1 MSRRS
6 APLPLI
12 ERRPT
17 PIGGPGFGIAIAL
30 AAMATGLLLGG
41 LLFIPFDSAPADG
54 YATLF
59 QEGFGTRRGLGD
71 TLVRAAPLI
80 FIGLGTIIT
89 WRAGFFFLG
98 FQGCLLIGAT
108 GSALVALAAADGRPL
123 DWAPTAVLIPL
134 TLVAAAVAGGI
145 WSGIVGYLKARH
157 DGNEVL
163 LSLMMNFVAAFLL
176 NYLVS
181 GPMRATGALPQ
192 TERFDESA
200 HLPLLLGPSNNLHF
214 GVIVAVLLVGVVAG
228 LFRLTALG
236 YDLSAMG
243 HNPRAAHYGGIDI
256 AKRTIQAS
264 VLGGALA
271 GFAGW
276 SQVLGVQYRLLDG
289 LDTTTGFEG
298 IVAALLGGLTPVGTA
313 VASFLLGGLSVGA
326 QVMQR
331 RSGIPAS
338 MAQVIQG
345 LIVLAILASG
355 PLRYYK
361 VNLRAVFGG
370 GVSGAGDDRSDTPPA
385 QPSAPAGPA
394 AERARAPAGSTTEP
408 GA

>member
-1 MSRRS
+1 MSRRNP
-6 APLPLI
+6 AVPLI
-12 ERRPT
+12 ERRRT
-17 PIGGPGFGIAIAL
+17 PIGGPWFGIAIAL
-30 AAMATGLLLGG
+30 AAVATGLLLGG
-41 LLFIPFDSAPADG
+41 LLFIPFDSAPVDG
-54 YATLF
+54 YSTLF
-59 QEGFGTRRGLGD
+59 REGFGTRRGLGD
-71 TLVRAAPLI
+71 TLVKAAPLI
-80 FIGLGTIIT
+80 FIGLGTIVT

-108 GSALVALAAADGRPL
+108 GSAVVALAASDGRPL
-123 DWAPTAVLIPL
+123 DWAPTAVMIPL
-134 TLVAAAVAGGI
+134 TLAAAAVAAGI
-145 WSGIVGYLKARH
+145 WSGIVGYLKACH

-181 GPMRATGALPQ
+181 GPIRAEGALPQ

-200 HLPLLLGPSNNLHF
+200 HLPLLLGSSNNLHF
-214 GVIVAVLLVGVVAG
+214 GVVVAAVLVVAIG
-228 LFRLTALG
+228 GVFRLTAFG
-236 YDLSAMG
+236 YDLIATGHSA
-243 HNPRAAHYGGIDI
+243 RAARYGGIGI
-256 AKRTIQAS
+256 AARTIQAS

-271 GFAGW
+271 GLAGW

-298 IVAALLGGLTPVGTA
+298 IVAALLGGLRPIGTA
-313 VASFLLGGLSVGA
+313 VSSFLLGGLSIGA

-331 RSGIPAS
+331 RTGIPAS

-361 VNLRAVFGG
+361 VNLRAVLGIT
-370 GVSGAGDDRSDTPPA
+370 APTGDDGPGPPPGV
-385 QPSAPAGPA
+385 PSPPAGPV
-394 AERARAPAGSTTEP
+394 AEPERDP
-408 GA
+408 GAQAADPAA

>member
-1 MSRRS
+1 MSRYGA
-6 APLPLI
+6 APPLL
-12 ERRPT
+12 ERRLT
-17 PIGGPGFGIAIAL
+17 PIGGPAFGIAIAL

-59 QEGFGTRRGLGD
+59 REGFGTSRGLGD

-80 FIGLGTIIT
+80 FIGLGTIVT

-98 FQGCLLIGAT
+98 FQGCLLMGAT
-108 GSALVALAAADGRPL
+108 GAALVALAAADGRPL

-134 TLVAAAVAGGI
+134 TLVAAAVTGGI

-181 GPMRATGALPQ
+181 GPMRAAGALPQ

-200 HLPLLLGPSNNLHF
+200 HLPLLLGSSNNLHF
-214 GVIVAVLLVGVVAG
+214 GVIVAVLLVFVIAGV
-228 LFRLTALG
+228 FNLTALG

-243 HNPRAAHYGGIDI
+243 HNARAAHYGGIDI
-256 AKRTIQAS
+256 AERTMQAAL
-264 VLGGALA
+264 LGGALA
-271 GFAGW
+271 GLAGW

-298 IVAALLGGLTPVGTA
+298 IVAALLGGLTPIGTA
-313 VASFLLGGLSVGA
+313 VSSFLLGGLSVGA

-361 VNLRAVFGG
+361 INFRAVFGG
-370 GVSGAGDDRSDTPPA
+370 GSAGSGDVDSDTPPA
-385 QPSAPAGPA
+385 APSAPADPV
-394 AERARAPAGSTTEP
+394 AEPARAPASETTEP

>member
-1 MSRRS
+1 MSLPGARR
-6 APLPLI
+6 PLV
-12 ERRPT
+12 ERRLT
-17 PIGGPGFGIAIAL
+17 PIGGPAFGIAIAL
-30 AAMATGLLLGG
+30 AAIATGLLLGG
-41 LLFIPFDSAPADG
+41 LLFIPFDSDPVDG
-54 YATLF
+54 YTTLF
-59 QEGFGTRRGLGD
+59 REGFGTARGLGD
-71 TLVRAAPLI
+71 TLVRAAPLT
-80 FIGLGTIIT
+80 FIGLGTIVT

-98 FQGCLLIGAT
+98 FQGCLLMGAT
-108 GSALVALAAADGRPL
+108 GAALVALPAADGRAL
-123 DWAPTAVLIPL
+123 SWAPTWVLIPL
-134 TLVAAAVAGGI
+134 TLAAAVIAGGI

-181 GPMRATGALPQ
+181 GPMRAKGALPQ

-200 HLPLLLGPSNNLHF
+200 HLPLLLGPTNNLHF
-214 GVIVAVLLVGVVAG
+214 GVIVAAVLVAIVAG
-228 LFRLTALG
+228 VFRLTMLG

-243 HNPRAAHYGGIDI
+243 LNPRAARYGGIEI
-256 AKRTIQAS
+256 TNRTIEAS
-264 VLGGALA
+264 VIGGALA
-271 GFAGW
+271 GLAGW

-298 IVAALLGGLTPVGTA
+298 IVAALLGGLAPVGLA
-313 VASFLLGGLSVGA
+313 VSSFLLGGLSVGA

-331 RSGIPAS
+331 RAGIPAS

-361 VNLRAVFGG
+361 FNLRGIIG
-370 GVSGAGDDRSDTPPA
+370 RGTTGSDDPETPPV
-385 QPSAPAGPA
+385 APQAPDGQA
-394 AERARAPAGSTTEP
+394 AEPEQDPAWAAARPEA
-408 GA
+408 

>member
-1 MSRRS
+1 MRR
-6 APLPLI
+6 PLV
-12 ERRPT
+12 ERRLT

-30 AAMATGLLLGG
+30 AAIATGLLLGG
-41 LLFIPFDSAPADG
+41 LLFIPFDSDPIDG
-54 YATLF
+54 YTTLF
-59 QEGFGTRRGLGD
+59 REGFGTARGLGD
-71 TLVRAAPLI
+71 TLVRAAPLM
-80 FIGLGTIIT
+80 FIGLGTIVT

-98 FQGCLLIGAT
+98 FQGCLLMGAT
-108 GSALVALAAADGRPL
+108 GAALVALMAADGRVL
-123 DWAPTAVLIPL
+123 SWAPAIVLMPL
-134 TLVAAAVAGGI
+134 TLAAAVIAGGI

-181 GPMRATGALPQ
+181 GPMRAKGALPQ

-214 GVIVAVLLVGVVAG
+214 GVIVAAVLVAIVAG
-228 LFRLTALG
+228 VFRLTMLG

-243 HNPRAAHYGGIDI
+243 LNPRAARYGGIEI
-256 AKRTIQAS
+256 TNRTIAAA
-264 VLGGALA
+264 VIGGALA
-271 GFAGW
+271 GLAGW

-298 IVAALLGGLTPVGTA
+298 IVAALLGGLAPVGLA
-313 VASFLLGGLSVGA
+313 VSSFLLGGLSVGA

-331 RSGIPAS
+331 RAGIPAS

-361 VNLRAVFGG
+361 INLRGIIG
-370 GVSGAGDDRSDTPPA
+370 RGTTGGDDPGTPPDG
-385 QPSAPAGPA
+385 SEAPTGLAAGPEQASAGA
-394 AERARAPAGSTTEP
+394 AARP

>member
-1 MSRRS
+1 MSRHG
-6 APLPLI
+6 ALPPLI
-12 ERRPT
+12 ERRLT

-54 YATLF
+54 YSTLF
-59 QEGFGTRRGLGD
+59 REGFGTSRGLGD
-71 TLVRAAPLI
+71 TLVRTAPLI
-80 FIGLGTIIT
+80 FIGLGTIVT

-98 FQGCLLIGAT
+98 FQGCLLMGAT

-134 TLVAAAVAGGI
+134 TLVAAAVTGGI
-145 WSGIVGYLKARH
+145 WSGIVGYLKACH

-163 LSLMMNFVAAFLL
+163 LSLMMNFVAAFVL

-181 GPMRATGALPQ
+181 GPIRAEGALPQ

-200 HLPLLLGPSNNLHF
+200 HLPLLLGPSNNLHL
-214 GVIVAVLLVGVVAG
+214 GVIVAVFLVAVVAG
-228 LFRLTALG
+228 IFRSTALG
-236 YDLSAMG
+236 YDLSAIG
-243 HNPRAAHYGGIDI
+243 HNARAAHYGGIDI
-256 AKRTIQAS
+256 AKRTIQAA

-298 IVAALLGGLTPVGTA
+298 IVAALLGALTPVGTA
-313 VASFLLGGLSVGA
+313 VSSFLLGGLSVGA

-361 VNLRAVFGG
+361 INLRAVFGG
-370 GVSGAGDDRSDTPPA
+370 GASGDGDYGPETPRA
-385 QPSAPAGPA
+385 TPSAPAGPA
-394 AERARAPAGSTTEP
+394 AEPGRAPAGAAAEP

>member
-1 MSRRS
+1 MSRRDP
-6 APLPLI
+6 AVPLI
-12 ERRPT
+12 ERRRA

-41 LLFIPFDSAPADG
+41 LLFIPFDSAPVDG
-54 YATLF
+54 YSTLF
-59 QEGFGTRRGLGD
+59 REGFGTGRGLGD
-71 TLVRAAPLI
+71 TLVKAGPLI
-80 FIGLGTIIT
+80 FIGLGTIVT

-98 FQGCLLIGAT
+98 FQGCLLMGAT
-108 GSALVALAAADGRPL
+108 GSAVVALAASDGRPL
-123 DWAPTAVLIPL
+123 DWAPTAAMIPL
-134 TLVAAAVAGGI
+134 TLIAAATAAGI
-145 WSGIVGYLKARH
+145 WSGIVGYLKACH

-181 GPMRATGALPQ
+181 GPMRAEGALPQ

-200 HLPLLLGPSNNLHF
+200 HLPLLLGSSNNLHF
-214 GVIVAVLLVGVVAG
+214 GVVVAFVLVVVVAG
-228 LFRLTALG
+228 LFRLTAFG
-236 YDLSAMG
+236 YDLSATG
-243 HNPRAAHYGGIDI
+243 HSARAARCGGIGI
-256 AKRTIQAS
+256 VARTIQAS

-271 GFAGW
+271 GLAGW

-289 LDTTTGFEG
+289 LDRSTGFEG
-298 IVAALLGGLTPVGTA
+298 ILAALLGGLQPIGTA
-313 VASFLLGGLSVGA
+313 VSSFLLGGLSIGA

-331 RSGIPAS
+331 RTGIPAS

-361 VNLRAVFGG
+361 VNLRAFLGTT
-370 GVSGAGDDRSDTPPA
+370 APTRDDGLSPPPEP
-385 QPSAPAGPA
+385 PSPPAGPA
-394 AERARAPAGSTTEP
+394 AQSGRAPGAQAADP

>member
-1 MSRRS
+1 MSRQD
-6 APLPLI
+6 APPLI
-12 ERRPT
+12 ERRLV

-41 LLFIPFDSAPADG
+41 LLFIPFDSSPVDG
-54 YATLF
+54 YSTLF
-59 QEGFGTRRGLGD
+59 REGFGTSRGLGD

-80 FIGLGTIIT
+80 FIGLGTIVT

-98 FQGCLLIGAT
+98 FQGCLLMGAT
-108 GSALVALAAADGRPL
+108 GAALVALPAADGRPL

-134 TLVAAAVAGGI
+134 TLVAAAVTAGV

-181 GPMRATGALPQ
+181 GPMRAKGALPQ
-192 TERFDESA
+192 TERLDESA

-214 GVIVAVLLVGVVAG
+214 GVIVAVLLVGVIAG
-228 LFRLTALG
+228 VFHLTALG
-236 YDLSAMG
+236 FDLSAMG

-271 GFAGW
+271 GLAGW

-298 IVAALLGGLTPVGTA
+298 IVAALLGGLAPIGTA

-361 VNLRAVFGG
+361 FNLRAVL
-370 GVSGAGDDRSDTPPA
+370 GAGPIGPRDDGPGGPPATPPA
-385 QPSAPAGPA
+385 PADSA
-394 AERARAPAGSTTEP
+394 AEPAERPTPTTP
-408 GA
+408 GPGV

>member
-1 MSRRS
+1 MSRRNP
-6 APLPLI
+6 AVPLI
-12 ERRPT
+12 ERRRT
-17 PIGGPGFGIAIAL
+17 PIGGPWFGIAIAL
-30 AAMATGLLLGG
+30 AAVATGLLLGG
-41 LLFIPFDSAPADG
+41 LLFIPFDSAPVDG
-54 YATLF
+54 YSTLF
-59 QEGFGTRRGLGD
+59 REGFGTRRGLGD
-71 TLVRAAPLI
+71 TLVKAAPLI
-80 FIGLGTIIT
+80 FIGLGTIVT

-108 GSALVALAAADGRPL
+108 GSAVVALAASDGRPL
-123 DWAPTAVLIPL
+123 DWAPTAVMIPL
-134 TLVAAAVAGGI
+134 TLAAAAVAAGI

-181 GPMRATGALPQ
+181 GPIRAEGALPQ

-200 HLPLLLGPSNNLHF
+200 HLPLLLGSSNNLHF
-214 GVIVAVLLVGVVAG
+214 GVVVAAVLVVAIG
-228 LFRLTALG
+228 GVFRLTAFG
-236 YDLSAMG
+236 YDLIATGHSA
-243 HNPRAAHYGGIDI
+243 RAARYGGISI
-256 AKRTIQAS
+256 AARTIQAS

-271 GFAGW
+271 GLAGW

-298 IVAALLGGLTPVGTA
+298 IVAALLGGLRPIGTA
-313 VASFLLGGLSVGA
+313 VSSFLLGGLSIGA

-331 RSGIPAS
+331 RTGIPAS

-361 VNLRAVFGG
+361 VNLRAVLGIT
-370 GVSGAGDDRSDTPPA
+370 APTGDDGSGPPPGV
-385 QPSAPAGPA
+385 PSPPAGPV
-394 AERARAPAGSTTEP
+394 AEPERDP
-408 GA
+408 GAQAADPAA

>member
-1 MSRRS
+1 MSRRNL
-6 APLPLI
+6 AVPLI
-12 ERRPT
+12 ERRRT
-17 PIGGPGFGIAIAL
+17 PIGGPWFGIAIAL
-30 AAMATGLLLGG
+30 AAVATGLLLGG
-41 LLFIPFDSAPADG
+41 LLFIPFDSAPVDG
-54 YATLF
+54 YSTLF
-59 QEGFGTRRGLGD
+59 REGFGTGRGLGD
-71 TLVRAAPLI
+71 TLVKAAPLI
-80 FIGLGTIIT
+80 FIGLGTIVT

-108 GSALVALAAADGRPL
+108 GSAVVALAASDGRPL
-123 DWAPTAVLIPL
+123 DWAPTAAMIPL
-134 TLVAAAVAGGI
+134 TLVAAAVTAGI

-181 GPMRATGALPQ
+181 GPIRAEGALPQ

-200 HLPLLLGPSNNLHF
+200 HLPLLLGSSNNLHF
-214 GVIVAVLLVGVVAG
+214 GVVVATVLVVAIAG
-228 LFRLTALG
+228 VFRLTAFG
-236 YDLSAMG
+236 YDLSATG
-243 HNPRAAHYGGIDI
+243 HSPRAARYGGIGI
-256 AKRTIQAS
+256 ATRTIQAS

-271 GFAGW
+271 GLAGW

-289 LDTTTGFEG
+289 LDTATGFEG
-298 IVAALLGGLTPVGTA
+298 IVAALLGGLRPIGTA
-313 VASFLLGGLSVGA
+313 VSSFLLGGLSIGA

-331 RSGIPAS
+331 RTGIPAS

-361 VNLRAVFGG
+361 VNLRAVLGITAPTG
-370 GVSGAGDDRSDTPPA
+370 DDGPGPPPGVSSP
-385 QPSAPAGPA
+385 PAGPV
-394 AERARAPAGSTTEP
+394 AEPERNP
-408 GA
+408 GAQAADPAA